1 MKVLVSG
8 GGTGGH
14 VYPALAV
21 ATLLEKQ
28 YQARILY
35 LGSDDGLETELAPS
49 AGFAF
54 AVIKAG
60 KLRRYVSWQTVTGVA
75 RVPLGMAQA
84 VGIVRRFAPD
94 AVFTSGGYVA
104 VPAGLA
110 ARLNGVP
117 LMMHQQDVPPNLSN
131 KLIAPLATRISVAF
145 ADSLSYFPGS
155 KALQLGNPV
164 RQQILDMRQVSPEH
178 ARHQLGFEAE
188 LPLLLVTGGSQG
200 ARHLNQVVCQALPGL
215 LPHCQVLQISG
226 KQLFEE
232 TREQAS
238 QAMADLDVETRRRY
252 QLVAYMDEEMPAA
265 LHASTLVLCR
275 SGAATLSELAVLG
288 KPSIL
293 VPLPPAIGSSPQEAN
308 AEMFGRKMAAEVI
321 RDAEM
326 KPEMLVER
334 VISII
339 ASSTRLESMA
349 KAALSF
355 AKPQAA
361 QEIAAEVMNIAQKNR
376 AKTNKRSHEGANI

>member
-1 MKVLVSG
+1 M
-8 GGTGGH
+8 
-14 VYPALAV
+14 
-21 ATLLEKQ
+21 
-28 YQARILY
+28 
-35 LGSDDGLETELAPS
+35 
-49 AGFAF
+49 
-54 AVIKAG
+54 
-60 KLRRYVSWQTVTGVA
+60 
-75 RVPLGMAQA
+75 
-84 VGIVRRFAPD
+84 
-94 AVFTSGGYVA
+94 
-104 VPAGLA
+104 
-110 ARLNGVP
+110 
-117 LMMHQQDVPPNLSN
+117 
-131 KLIAPLATRISVAF
+131 
-145 ADSLSYFPGS
+145 
-155 KALQLGNPV
+155 
-164 RQQILDMRQVSPEH
+164 
-178 ARHQLGFEAE
+178 
-188 LPLLLVTGGSQG
+188 
-200 ARHLNQVVCQALPGL
+200 NQVVCQALPGL

-265 LHASTLVLCR
+265 LQASTLVLCR

-308 AEMFGRKMAAEVI
+308 AEMFGRKTAAEVI

-355 AKPQAA
+355 AKPKAA

-376 AKTNKRSHEGANI
+376 AKTNKRRHEDANI